1 MPRRKEFRLLVFSPA
16 FFYPSLTPSVAFGAS
31 GPGGVPGKI
40 RKDFWGIGPSGGS
53 LSGRGIG
60 PSGGSLSRRGIGPSG
75 REPFP
80 ALQARRRPVA
90 WRAGSRFCFV
100 HALIF
105 ACRGFDAPCTRF
117 PAHNKK
123 PVHSVTDRLFALFCF
138 EYAFPKPSL
147 LEVFS
152 LPFLQ
157 KRKTFSFS
165 LSFSLPRFFPEKD
178 AKDFFL
184 DIRRG
189 G

>member
-1 MPRRKEFRLLVFSPA
+1 MPRRKEFRLPVFSPA
-16 FFYPSLTPSVAFGAS
+16 FFSPSLTPSVAYGDS

-40 RKDFWGIGPSGGS
+40 RKDFWGIGPS
-53 LSGRGIG
+53 R
-60 PSGGSLSRRGIGPSG
+60 GSLSRRGIGPSG

-90 WRAGSRFCFV
+90 WRAGSRFCYV
-100 HALIF
+100 RALIF
-105 ACRGFDAPCTRF
+105 ACRGFDALCSRF
-117 PAHNKK
+117 WDPSPNKK

-138 EYAFPKPSL
+138 EYAFPKSSL

-165 LSFSLPRFFPEKD
+165 FSFSFSLPRFFPEKD